1 MKKLLLFIFFLTAW
15 GSSCWAQTASYKVQN
30 KETAPG
36 VNERRGYG
44 NNVIYLTFGGCDW
57 TANNKYIQHNTG
69 KNSATVTDSYK
80 DGSMSN
86 ATPNIDGFQ
95 AYIAGNCNP
104 KDELGYNWGFGPSA
118 DGTEVAYEQSATTR
132 LRRFNIPCRGAFF
145 KFEPMAEGTL
155 SVYLFQNG
163 CINQQKNSSGTYELN
178 KNQFSYRPIY
188 ILDEAGEAVAL
199 EGMQTTAKV
208 RYSASQMP
216 NGVEVVN
223 NPMEPIYYSWVVDY
237 WRNHGAGTT
246 CEFLKLNSN
255 NKAEAVNFQAGV
267 TKAEDIFLLDC
278 GISKYTFK
286 VKAGKTYFVFAQ
298 RSKSGLAGF
307 QFSKTSNGG
316 GTVTMTEGNTYSA
329 PTNKSDVT
337 VVYKNRSLKADVW
350 QPICLPFSV
359 SEQQVKTIFGD
370 GTEIAHFDN
379 TANDRLTLKKHIYH
393 SIIAGVP
400 CFIKSKQAFNGDITF
415 QHVTIEKDVPEV
427 VGSRGH
433 PRCSSMAASV
443 TISCWAPSATP
454 RWLLATISSVPRME
468 RPLSTR

>member
-1 MKKLLLFIFFLTAW
+1 ML
-15 GSSCWAQTASYKVQN
+15 
-30 KETAPG
+30 
-36 VNERRGYG
+36 
-44 NNVIYLTFGGCDW
+44 
-57 TANNKYIQHNTG
+57 
-69 KNSATVTDSYK
+69 
-80 DGSMSN
+80 
-86 ATPNIDGFQ
+86 
-95 AYIAGNCNP
+95 
-104 KDELGYNWGFGPSA
+104 
-118 DGTEVAYEQSATTR
+118 
-132 LRRFNIPCRGAFF
+132 
-145 KFEPMAEGTL
+145 
-155 SVYLFQNG
+155 
-163 CINQQKNSSGTYELN
+163 
-178 KNQFSYRPIY
+178 
-188 ILDEAGEAVAL
+188 
-199 EGMQTTAKV
+199 
-208 RYSASQMP
+208 
-216 NGVEVVN
+216 
-223 NPMEPIYYSWVVDY
+223 
-237 WRNHGAGTT
+237 
-246 CEFLKLNSN
+246 EFLKLNSN

-307 QFSKTSNGG
+307 QFWKTGNGG
-316 GTVTMTEGNTYSA
+316 GTVQMTEGNTYSA

>member
-1 MKKLLLFIFFLTAW
+1 LL
-15 GSSCWAQTASYKVQN
+15 
-30 KETAPG
+30 
-36 VNERRGYG
+36 
-44 NNVIYLTFGGCDW
+44 
-57 TANNKYIQHNTG
+57 
-69 KNSATVTDSYK
+69 
-80 DGSMSN
+80 
-86 ATPNIDGFQ
+86 
-95 AYIAGNCNP
+95 
-104 KDELGYNWGFGPSA
+104 
-118 DGTEVAYEQSATTR
+118 
-132 LRRFNIPCRGAFF
+132 
-145 KFEPMAEGTL
+145 
-155 SVYLFQNG
+155 
-163 CINQQKNSSGTYELN
+163 
-178 KNQFSYRPIY
+178 
-188 ILDEAGEAVAL
+188 
-199 EGMQTTAKV
+199 
-208 RYSASQMP
+208 
-216 NGVEVVN
+216 
-223 NPMEPIYYSWVVDY
+223 
-237 WRNHGAGTT
+237 
-246 CEFLKLNSN
+246 EFLKLNSN

-307 QFSKTSNGG
+307 QFWKTGNGG
-316 GTVTMTEGNTYSA
+316 GTVQMTEGNTYSA

-337 VVYKNRSLKADVW
+337 VKLKNRSLKADVW